1 MFCISKGLSQ
11 DNKDSLGEYKTAK
24 EAQTYFKTKYAKTSA
39 LTANTYITRLQ
50 TFMYNKTK
58 GINYAWTKLKEYQ
71 RKLITAKL
79 LIKQA
84 YLDKVLL
91 LILTNAL
98 P

>member
-1 MFCISKGLSQ
+1 MFCISKGLSW
-11 DNKDSLGEYKTAK
+11 DDKDSLGEYETVK
-24 EAQTYFKTKYAKTSA
+24 EAQTYFKTKYTKTSA
-39 LTANTYITRLQ
+39 LMANTYIIRLQ
-50 TFMYNKTK
+50 TFMYNETK
-58 GINYAWTKLKEYQ
+58 GIDHAQTKLKEYW

-98 P
+98 L